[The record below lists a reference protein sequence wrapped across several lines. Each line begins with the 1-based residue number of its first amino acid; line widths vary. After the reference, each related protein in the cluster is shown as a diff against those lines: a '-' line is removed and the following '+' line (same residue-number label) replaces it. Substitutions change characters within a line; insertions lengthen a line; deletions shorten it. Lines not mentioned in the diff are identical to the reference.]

1 MDSDELAE
9 KVKAKLM
16 SSIERMMRE
25 IIKQEVANLVSEA
38 VRSELR
44 CMTEG
49 FNKIVEE
56 NQSLKIRVDNL
67 EMQSRS
73 NNLVIHG
80 LPETSYA
87 EAAST
92 AEDVG
97 GVVLRSPRKDTIRAV
112 IDCCRSGMKLDITNN
127 VIVNCYRISGSNT
140 RPIVVTF
147 SGKGVRDKVY
157 AAKKALRGTRGSSQV
172 FVNEHLTKRN
182 TEIFAKGRKLLRE
195 KKIAA
200 VWTWNGFVYLKRTES
215 SRPVRTQ
222 DLEGLEKLI

>member
-1 MDSDELAE
+1 MLIILLSLFPNFVAWFDSELGPNTDYEPILISMSRKTVKNEESAMDRDEFAE

-16 SSIERMMRE
+16 PSIERMMRE

-44 CMTEG
+44 SMTEG

-56 NQSLKIRVDNL
+56 NRSLKIRVDNL

-92 AEDVG
+92 SEDAG
-97 GVVLRSPRKDTIRAV
+97 GVVLCI
-112 IDCCRSGMKLDITNN
+112 LDL
-127 VIVNCYRISGSNT
+127 
-140 RPIVVTF
+140 F
-147 SGKGVRDKVY
+147 
-157 AAKKALRGTRGSSQV
+157 
-172 FVNEHLTKRN
+172 
-182 TEIFAKGRKLLRE
+182 E
-195 KKIAA
+195 K
-200 VWTWNGFVYLKRTES
+200 
-215 SRPVRTQ
+215 Q
-222 DLEGLEKLI
+222 

>member
-1 MDSDELAE
+1 MSRKTVKNEESAIESDDFAE

-16 SSIERMMRE
+16 PSIKRIMRDVV
-25 IIKQEVANLVSEA
+25 KQEVTNLVSE
-38 VRSELR
+38 VIRSELKS
-44 CMTEG
+44 MTDK
-49 FNKIVEE
+49 FNKIVGE
-56 NQSLKIRVDNL
+56 NRNLRIRIDNL

-112 IDCCRSGMKLDITNN
+112 LECCRSGMKLDVSSND
-127 VIVNCYRISGSNT
+127 IVNCYRISGSKGP

-147 SGKGVRDKVY
+147 SGRGVRDKVY
-157 AAKKALRGTRGSSQV
+157 AAKK
-172 FVNEHLTKRN
+172 N
-182 TEIFAKGRKLLRE
+182 T
-195 KKIAA
+195 
-200 VWTWNGFVYLKRTES
+200 TWNTRQLTSLR
-215 SRPVRTQ
+215 Q
-222 DLEGLEKLI
+222 

>member
-9 KVKAKLM
+9 NVKANLM
-16 SSIERMMRE
+16 PSIERMMRE

-44 CMTEG
+44 SMTEG

-56 NQSLKIRVDNL
+56 NRSLKIRVDNL

-92 AEDVG
+92 SEDAG
-97 GVVLRSPRKDTIRAV
+97 GVVLRPPRQD
-112 IDCCRSGMKLDITNN
+112 N
-127 VIVNCYRISGSNT
+127 
-140 RPIVVTF
+140 PIVE
-147 SGKGVRDKVY
+147 
-157 AAKKALRGTRGSSQV
+157 A
-172 FVNEHLTKRN
+172 
-182 TEIFAKGRKLLRE
+182 
-195 KKIAA
+195 
-200 VWTWNGFVYLKRTES
+200 
-215 SRPVRTQ
+215 
-222 DLEGLEKLI
+222 